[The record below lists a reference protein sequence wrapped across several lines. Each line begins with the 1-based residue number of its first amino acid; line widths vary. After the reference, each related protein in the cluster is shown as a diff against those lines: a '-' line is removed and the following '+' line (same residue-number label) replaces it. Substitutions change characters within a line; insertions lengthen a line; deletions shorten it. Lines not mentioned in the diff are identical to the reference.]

1 MGTPLATQHRHRAH
15 MQHLTWAISGG
26 ILALLLWVAFLRGW
40 WHQLGSQS
48 SFARWGGVVVL
59 LSCCFEDTWETQA
72 GIVVS
77 FLALFAATTCPN
89 HNPDVS
95 PEHTA

>member
-1 MGTPLATQHRHRAH
+1 

-26 ILALLLWVAFLRGW
+26 ILALLLWLAFWRGW
-40 WHQLGSQS
+40 WQQLGSQS
-48 SFARWGGVVVL
+48 LHARWGGVVVL

-77 FLALFAATTCPN
+77 FLALFAATTHPN
-89 HNPDVS
+89 HTSDAP